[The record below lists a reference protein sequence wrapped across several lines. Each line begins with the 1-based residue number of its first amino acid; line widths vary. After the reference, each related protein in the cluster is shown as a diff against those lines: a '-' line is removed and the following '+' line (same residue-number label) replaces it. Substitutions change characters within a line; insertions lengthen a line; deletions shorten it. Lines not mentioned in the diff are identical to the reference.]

1 MTLVPDTLFNE
12 VKIAGYDA
20 KLYFVDAEKDD
31 YRLFAEFDHILV
43 YWDTIESR
51 KSPTGYDYTY
61 RYTLSGGTI
70 NVVKYLE
77 VVNYS
82 EMLENLFGMHDTYK
96 TEIHFQVK
104 NRLAKLKNC
113 TPIPFTLEKISAPE
127 KISIDSYTKW
137 DSLRHFDLIANLE
150 KEFNIEIKPN
160 DIMKLKSFKDGILI
174 LKKYKIKI

>member
-1 MTLVPDTLFNE
+1 MTSVSNTSLNE

-20 KLYFVDAEKDD
+20 KLYFIDAKKDD

-51 KSPTGYDYTY
+51 KSLTGYDYAY

-127 KISIDSYTKW
+127 KISIDSLNGTSSW
-137 DSLRHFDLIANLE
+137 MTIDVSFEPLTLERISTPEENLY
-150 KEFNIEIKPN
+150 
-160 DIMKLKSFKDGILI
+160 G
-174 LKKYKIKI
+174 